1 MNTYTT
7 TTEGITISVKPVFL
21 EEQSNPM
28 MKKFVF
34 TYHITIEN
42 HRYEKVQLMR
52 RHWHIYH
59 AGGRHEEV
67 EGEGV
72 VGKQPV
78 ILPGDHHEYNSFC
91 ILETFEGYMEGTY
104 QMQRGDGELFE
115 VVIPRFTMRAFTN

>member
-1 MNTYTT
+1 MTTYTT
-7 TTEGITISVKPVFL
+7 TTDGITISARPVFL
-21 EEQSNPM
+21 EEHSSPI

-34 TYHITIEN
+34 AYFIKIEN
-42 HRYEKVQLMR
+42 HTHEEVQLMR

-59 AGGRHEEV
+59 SGGRHEEV

-78 ILPGDHHEYNSFC
+78 IHPGESHEYNSFC

-104 QMQRGDGELFE
+104 QMQRTGGEVFE
-115 VVIPRFTMRAFTN
+115 VIVPRFTLQAFTN